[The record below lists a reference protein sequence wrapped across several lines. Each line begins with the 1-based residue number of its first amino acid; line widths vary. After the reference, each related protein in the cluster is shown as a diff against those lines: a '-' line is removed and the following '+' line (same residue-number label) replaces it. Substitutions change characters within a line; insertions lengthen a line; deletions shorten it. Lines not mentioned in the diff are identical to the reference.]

1 MRYLL
6 DQGLPRSTVH
16 HLRASGFWADHV
28 GDRGMAT
35 ATDLEILAEARK
47 EQAVVVTLDA
57 DFHAILA
64 LTRAVSLSVIRIR
77 IEQLKGNL
85 IASIIERVQG
95 SVAHELKAGA
105 VVSVTEQRIA
115 VRLLPLTT

>member
-47 EQAVVVTLDA
+47 EQAVVV
-57 DFHAILA
+57 
-64 LTRAVSLSVIRIR
+64 RIR